1 MKKLWQWFHH
11 LKEETDMQKLF
22 LTAILALTISS
33 SAFAKKDFVD
43 HTNLMNHGDG
53 HLMDM
58 DGGMVMGQNTDT
70 LPGGCDKI
78 AATEEI
84 TVHAGHKY
92 AKKFPGRIF
101 AFDTQE
107 YQFEPCTKL
116 TVHFVNDDNIRH
128 QWMMHGLPRY
138 LYPKG
143 MFHLEV
149 TGPGKISGTL
159 IFPPADKTYL
169 VHCDISQHMEKGM
182 KSQLKIGKG
191 SGDLPSIPGV
201 TANVI
206 QDDYSKSIPEVIAKS
221 VTANKSA
228 ANTPGEDKTTDSAIS
243 GVMIIGLAVGL
254 LLAPFLARKFKG
266 MSAGEI
272 ISTIFEMIAQGMGMV
287 VKLITGLINM
297 LSSKKSIELPKE

>member
-1 MKKLWQWFHH
+1 
-11 LKEETDMQKLF
+11 MQKF
-22 LTAILALTISS
+22 LLTVALALTISS
-33 SAFAKKDFVD
+33 SAFAEKEFQN
-43 HTNLMNHGDG
+43 HNNLMNHGDG

-58 DGGMVMGQNTDT
+58 DGGMVMGQNLDT

-92 AKKFPGRIF
+92 SEKFPGRMF
-101 AFDTQE
+101 AFDKQE
-107 YQFEPCTKL
+107 YQFKPCTKL
-116 TVHFVNDDNIRH
+116 TVHFVNDDSIRH
-128 QWMMHGLPRY
+128 QWMMHGLPKY

-159 IFPPADKTYL
+159 IFPPNDKTYL

-201 TANVI
+201 SANVI
-206 QDDYSKSIPEVIAKS
+206 QDDYSKSIPEMIITPKASAAKKKLE
-221 VTANKSA
+221 ANKA
-228 ANTPGEDKTTDSAIS
+228 RALEEDSEPALS
-243 GVMIIGLAVGL
+243 GLMIIGLAVGL
-254 LLAPFLARKFKG
+254 ILAPLLVRQFKG
-266 MSAGEI
+266 MTAGEI
-272 ISTIFEMIAQGMGMV
+272 VSSVFEMLAQLIGFV
-287 VKLITGLINM
+287 VKIITGLISSF
-297 LSSKKSIELPKE
+297 SSKKPQELPKK

>member
-1 MKKLWQWFHH
+1 
-11 LKEETDMQKLF
+11 
-22 LTAILALTISS
+22 
-33 SAFAKKDFVD
+33 
-43 HTNLMNHGDG
+43 
-53 HLMDM
+53 
-58 DGGMVMGQNTDT
+58 
-70 LPGGCDKI
+70 
-78 AATEEI
+78 
-84 TVHAGHKY
+84 
-92 AKKFPGRIF
+92 
-101 AFDTQE
+101 
-107 YQFEPCTKL
+107 
-116 TVHFVNDDNIRH
+116 
-128 QWMMHGLPRY
+128 
-138 LYPKG
+138 
-143 MFHLEV
+143 
-149 TGPGKISGTL
+149 
-159 IFPPADKTYL
+159 
-169 VHCDISQHMEKGM
+169 MEKGM
-182 KSQLKIGKG
+182 KAQLKIGKG

>member
-1 MKKLWQWFHH
+1 
-11 LKEETDMQKLF
+11 MQKLF

-33 SAFAKKDFVD
+33 SAFAEKEFLD
-43 HTNLMNHGDG
+43 HNNLMNHGDG

-78 AATEEI
+78 AATKEI

-92 AKKFPGRIF
+92 AEKFPGRMF
-101 AFDTQE
+101 AFDKQE

-116 TVHFVNDDNIRH
+116 TVNFVNDDNIRH

-159 IFPPADKTYL
+159 IFPPNDKTYL

-206 QDDYSKSIPEVIAKS
+206 QDDYSKSIPEPVTKTALTAKD
-221 VTANKSA
+221 KKA
-228 ANTPGEDKTTDSAIS
+228 AAAAAAENESAIS
-243 GVMIIGLAVGL
+243 GVLIIGLAAGL
-254 LLAPFLARKFKG
+254 VLAPLLARKFKG
-266 MSAGEI
+266 MSASEV
-272 ISTIFEMIAQGMGMV
+272 ISAIFELIAQSIGLIA
-287 VKLITGLINM
+287 KLLTGLIGM
-297 LSSKKSIELPKE
+297 VSSKKSIELSDK

>member
-1 MKKLWQWFHH
+1 MR
-11 LKEETDMQKLF
+11 KLF
-22 LTAILALTISS
+22 LITVLGLLFTSPTY
-33 SAFAKKDFVD
+33 AKKEFLD
-43 HTNLMNHGDG
+43 HTQLMNHGDG

-78 AATEEI
+78 EAVEEI

-92 AKKFPGRIF
+92 AEKFPGRMF
-101 AFDTQE
+101 AFDIQE

-116 TVHFVNDDNIRH
+116 TVHFINDDNVRH
-128 QWMMHGLPRY
+128 QWMMHGLPKY

-159 IFPPADKTYL
+159 IFPPNDKTYL

-182 KSQLKIGKG
+182 KAQLKIGAG

-201 TANVI
+201 TAYVI
-206 QDDYSKSIPEVIAKS
+206 QDDYSDSIPEEVVIATTKKS
-221 VTANKSA
+221 KDSQA
-228 ANTPGEDKTTDSAIS
+228 AINSSGLS
-243 GVMIIGLAVGL
+243 GVMIIGIAAGI
-254 LLAPFLARKFKG
+254 LLAPLLIRRFKG

-272 ISTIFEMIAQGMGMV
+272 ISTIIEMISQAIAWLI
-287 VKLITGLINM
+287 KLISGLIEKF
-297 LSSKKSIELPKE
+297 SSKKVIELPDK